1 MSCEKISVIQETMP
15 SLTQLFFKCQY
26 ETIRIK
32 MVMEVRTCLRKK
44 KMWEKMGFGASDA
57 TWKETC
63 RTYIFVNI
71 ISLDYTQ

>member
-44 KMWEKMGFGASDA
+44 KCGKRWGLGPVMQHGKRLAGLIYS
-57 TWKETC
+57 
-63 RTYIFVNI
+63 
-71 ISLDYTQ
+71 